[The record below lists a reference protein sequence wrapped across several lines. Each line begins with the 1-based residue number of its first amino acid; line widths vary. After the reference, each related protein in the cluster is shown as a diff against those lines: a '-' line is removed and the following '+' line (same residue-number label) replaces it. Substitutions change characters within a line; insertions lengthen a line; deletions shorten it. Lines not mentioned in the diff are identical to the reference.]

1 MKKKKNANHRGQQV
15 LATPSI
21 KEKNLVPNTMITYRR
36 PPTLGNLLT
45 KYKSI
50 AFGKNNTSLNSTR
63 SSACNRC
70 GLCGHYGKLNNMVI
84 NTNEIEIKNGK
95 IIKLKQYL
103 TCRDFGIYSAQC
115 RVCKNTYIGQTCTS
129 FSKTMNTH
137 RQNWKT
143 MINNKKNDYRDEPN
157 NDNHALYDHYVKFH
171 KKLINTKLQ
180 LSDAFEVTFVERP
193 SRVDLDYA
201 DNFWIKRTDANINK
215 AKTLL
220 PKFK

>member
-1 MKKKKNANHRGQQV
+1 
-15 LATPSI
+15 
-21 KEKNLVPNTMITYRR
+21 
-36 PPTLGNLLT
+36 
-45 KYKSI
+45 
-50 AFGKNNTSLNSTR
+50 
-63 SSACNRC
+63 
-70 GLCGHYGKLNNMVI
+70 
-84 NTNEIEIKNGK
+84 
-95 IIKLKQYL
+95 
-103 TCRDFGIYSAQC
+103 
-115 RVCKNTYIGQTCTS
+115 
-129 FSKTMNTH
+129 
-137 RQNWKT
+137 

-201 DNFWIKRTDANINK
+201 ENFWIERTDASINK